1 MLSVCKVT
9 FPGSYESNR
18 PPAALHPTALSLL
31 CSCIVVLLVA
41 NPLPAFAE
49 QTEKPNVIVIVAD
62 DQGWNDIGYN
72 GSEVLTPHL
81 DDLAQNGVRLEA
93 NYAFPTCS
101 PMRIALL
108 AGRNPSRYGVLGPIG
123 GRSKQALPPETA
135 TMADLFGS
143 AGYRTAISGKWHL
156 GLRPEV
162 GPLQYGFA
170 STYGYLHGQLDQY
183 THHYKNGDRTWHR
196 QDRFLDEEG
205 HATDLIAAEAIRVI
219 EAASDPPFFLYVPFS
234 VPHYPLQEPDEWVS
248 LYDGRIDD
256 EDRKL
261 FAASLTHMDD
271 AVGRI
276 VAALE
281 RSGKRKSTLIIFTSD
296 NGGQQSWSS
305 QNQYGGRHGPNKVL
319 GNNRPLRGWKGDVY
333 EGGIRVPALV
343 NWPGTLQPATVT
355 EPISVLDWYPTLA
368 ALIGVEVDSAWQ
380 LEGINL
386 WPGLRDGVAGEKSR
400 QLSSRTLYWQ
410 TGRNAAVRQ
419 GSWKLVAHQGE
430 RPRYELYDVASDPYE
445 KTDRAG
451 TATEKL
457 AALKIELS
465 RQQQLDNREA
475 ARQR

>member
-1 MLSVCKVT
+1 M
-9 FPGSYESNR
+9 PRYW
-18 PPAALHPTALSLL
+18 AALSLI
-31 CSCIVVLLVA
+31 CSCMAGLSVA
-41 NPLPAFAE
+41 NPLSAFAE
-49 QTEKPNVIVIVAD
+49 QIAKPNVIVIVAD

-81 DDLAQNGVRLEA
+81 DDLAQTGVRLEA
-93 NYAFPTCS
+93 NYAFSTCS

-123 GRSKQALPPETA
+123 GRSRQALPPETA
-135 TMADLFGS
+135 TLADLFGS

-205 HATDLIAAEAIRVI
+205 HATDLIATEAIRVI
-219 EAASDPPFFLYVPFS
+219 ETASDRPFFLYVPFS
-234 VPHYPLQEPDEWVS
+234 VPHYPLQETDEWVS
-248 LYDGRIDD
+248 LYDGRISDP
-256 EDRKL
+256 DRKL

-276 VAALE
+276 VASLQ
-281 RSGKRKSTLIIFTSD
+281 RSEKRKSTLIVFTSD
-296 NGGQQSWSS
+296 NGGQQNWSS
-305 QNQYGGRHGPNKVL
+305 QNQYGGRHGPHKVL

-333 EGGIRVPALV
+333 EGGVRVPALV
-343 NWPGTLQPATVT
+343 NWPGTLKPAIVA

-368 ALIGVEVDSAWQ
+368 ALIGVEVDTAWQ

-386 WPGLRDGVAGEKSR
+386 WPGLRDGVEGEKSK

-410 TGRNAAVRQ
+410 TGRSAAVRQ

-430 RPRYELYDVASDPYE
+430 RPRYELYDLQSDPYE

-451 TATEKL
+451 SAPEQL
-457 AALKIELS
+457 ASLKNELS
-465 RQQQLDNREA
+465 RQQQLDTREA
-475 ARQR
+475 ARKR